1 LNDFAVR
8 TVLQYGGHGRDNFS
22 DQSPET
28 KPMLI
33 YVLTCLMLLQAPPG
47 TVPNPQTSPTSASI
61 QGIIRRVG
69 TGEPIAKARITLQA
83 LPNPLQANPNQT
95 LAPPRTVTTGKD
107 GRFVF
112 AGLAAGRYS
121 LSAFA
126 NGYVR
131 QSYGQKSPNQPGT
144 TISLN
149 TEQELKDILFDMVPT
164 GTITGRIYDLDNTL
178 LPGADVVLQ
187 RFAYDANGQRTMQVV
202 QQARTNDLGEY
213 RLYWVTPGKYFI
225 RADYTGGPSPM
236 SRNPNEYFGPL
247 TEGYASTFYPGSA
260 DPSAAAEIDI
270 AAGAELGTIDITFV
284 RTRTFKVTGRV
295 IVTASLPAGGRP
307 FVGLR
312 PKQGGVSGN
321 IPTTMNPDGSFEIRN
336 VTPGAYVLSA
346 NAGNPMNSLRAE
358 RSIDV
363 NNDVEGVVLTLSAG
377 FTLPI
382 HVVFEGQ
389 QSASALAVDPVG
401 NMRAMLRS
409 SDGNFAGGSI
419 VSMIDPP
426 VLKPNGLITL
436 PQVQPGTYRLSLNP
450 LPSPDH
456 YIKAITLGQTDAL
469 RDGLTLDRTP
479 ERPVEVLVSANGGR
493 IEGSV
498 RDKDGKPSV
507 STQVILVPNERTEGD
522 RFRVSATDTN
532 GHFTMRGIY
541 PGEYKLFAW
550 DGLEAGAYRD
560 PDVVRRYE
568 ELGVRA
574 AILEGSNPN
583 VELRV
588 IRVP

>member
-1 LNDFAVR
+1 
-8 TVLQYGGHGRDNFS
+8 
-22 DQSPET
+22 
-28 KPMLI
+28 MLI
-33 YVLTCLMLLQAPPG
+33 HALTCLMLLQAPLG
-47 TVPNPQTSPTSASI
+47 TAPPPQTNSASASI

-69 TGEPIAKARITLQA
+69 TGEPIPRARITLNA
-83 LPNPLQANPNQT
+83 LPNTPQANPIQSP
-95 LAPPRTVTTGKD
+95 LSPPRTMTTGKD

-144 TISLN
+144 TIALN
-149 TEQELKDILFDMVPT
+149 AEQNLKDVVFDMVPA
-164 GTITGRIYDLDNTL
+164 GTITGRIYDLDNIP

-187 RFAYDANGQRTMQVV
+187 RFAYDANGQRTMQIV

-213 RLYWVTPGKYFI
+213 RLYWVTPGKYYI
-225 RADYTGGPSPM
+225 RADYTGAPSPM

-260 DPSAAAEIDI
+260 EPSTATEIDI
-270 AAGAELGTIDITFV
+270 AAGAELGTIDITFA
-284 RTRTFKVTGRV
+284 RTTTFKVTGRV
-295 IVTASLPAGGRP
+295 IVTASLPSGSRP

-312 PKQGGVSGN
+312 PKQGGISGN
-321 IPTTMNPDGSFEIRN
+321 IPTTINPDGSFEIRN
-336 VTPGAYVLSA
+336 VPPGVYVLNA
-346 NAGNPMNSLRAE
+346 TAGNPMNSLRAE
-358 RSIDV
+358 KSVDV
-363 NNDVEGVVLTLSAG
+363 NNDVEGIVLTLSAG

-389 QSASALAVDPVG
+389 QSATGTAVDPVG

-409 SDGNFAGGSI
+409 SDGSFAGGSI
-419 VSMIDPP
+419 ASMIDPP
-426 VLKPNGLITL
+426 VLKSNGLITL
-436 PQVQPGTYRLSLNP
+436 SQVQPGTYRLNLTP
-450 LPSPDH
+450 LPSPDY

-469 RDGLTLDRTP
+469 RDGLTLDQIP
-479 ERPVEVLVSANGGR
+479 DKPVEVLVSANGGR

-507 STQVILVPNERTEGD
+507 STQVILVPNERTQAD

>member
-1 LNDFAVR
+1 
-8 TVLQYGGHGRDNFS
+8 
-22 DQSPET
+22 
-28 KPMLI
+28 MLI
-33 YVLTCLMLLQAPPG
+33 DALACLMLLQPALGTAPH
-47 TVPNPQTSPTSASI
+47 PQTNPSSASI

-69 TGEPIAKARITLQA
+69 TGEPVPKARVTLNA
-83 LPNPLQANPNQT
+83 LPNNLQPIPNQS

-131 QSYGQKSPNQPGT
+131 QSYGQKGPNQPGT

-149 TEQELKDILFDMVPT
+149 VDQELKDITFDMVPT
-164 GTITGRIYDLDNTL
+164 GTITGRIYDLDNTP

-187 RFAYDANGQRTMQVV
+187 RFAYDGNGQKTMQVV

-236 SRNPNEYFGPL
+236 SRNPNEYMGPL

-270 AAGAELGTIDITFV
+270 AAGTELGTIDITFV
-284 RTRTFKVTGRV
+284 RSRTFKITGRV
-295 IVTASLPAGGRP
+295 IVTASLPSGSRP
-307 FVGLR
+307 FVGIR
-312 PKQGGVSGN
+312 PKQGGGSGN

-336 VTPGAYVLSA
+336 VIPGAYILNA
-346 NAGNPMNSLRAE
+346 TAGNPVSGLRAE

-382 HVVFEGQ
+382 HIVFEGQ
-389 QSASALAVDPVG
+389 QSATATAVDPVG

-409 SDGNFAGGSI
+409 SDGNFVGGSI
-419 VSMIDPP
+419 MSMMDPP

-436 PQVQPGTYRLSLNP
+436 SQVQPGTYRLNLNP

-456 YIKAITLGQTDAL
+456 YIKAITLGLTDAL

-479 ERPVEVLVSANGGR
+479 DMPVEVLVSANGGR

-507 STQVILVPNERTEGD
+507 STQVILVPNERTQAD

-532 GHFTMRGIY
+532 GHFTMRGIS